1 MDKIPNINGK
11 WNAKIE
17 LFIMKKIP
25 KKPNFDE
32 IELDEFTI
40 NLRQQFKNN
49 EPSKFV
55 YANIIN
61 SKFRPNDGYLPG
73 IIIKEND
80 KWKLILTDYDDN
92 GVFKM
97 NIDSEEEVKGY
108 YHESGY
114 GTKNLNQIP
123 TVGEF
128 IANKISKIP
137 DELIPKKNI
146 DYKEFHNS
154 LRKKSLENNNIN
166 SKSIKYNTWVYNINS
181 FKDYR
186 IDNKLGYD
194 IIFAGPI
201 FDESF
206 KNIIGFLNSYNK
218 YIVVNGNSDCKVEVT
233 YYFYHEDNIIS
244 FSIPFPDLPDSEKI
258 KYKGYYNLEDKDN
271 FITFEGEY
279 QGNLTNAQFLLGQI
293 ELKEIGNGGIY
304 KRDLKLNSKRDPS
317 DISFEP
323 YDIKPKINGQANG
336 KRYFTLP

>member
-1 MDKIPNINGK
+1 MNKVPNIHGK

-244 FSIPFPDLPDSEKI
+244 LSVIILFFVTIFLSFL
-258 KYKGYYNLEDKDN
+258 
-271 FITFEGEY
+271 
-279 QGNLTNAQFLLGQI
+279 FLLLSSI
-293 ELKEIGNGGIY
+293 RILIFF
-304 KRDLKLNSKRDPS
+304 
-317 DISFEP
+317 ISLIVVL
-323 YDIKPKINGQANG
+323 YHII
-336 KRYFTLP
+336 L